1 MSPGVWVALDKDN
14 EVRKG
19 GLLAG
24 EDLIHRRRYRK
35 FYFNSRDPD

>member
-24 EDLIHRRRYRK
+24 EDLTDTQEK
-35 FYFNSRDPD
+35 V